1 MKKSLLSILTLF
13 TLAGLLISACSG
25 SSASLEGEWSLV
37 SYGNASALTPALPNV
52 ETSINFGADGQFGG
66 TVGCNSFGAEYSVS
80 GDNITFGSVL
90 STMMFC
96 EDINEQ
102 ESTVLS
108 ILNDKALTV
117 ESDGTTLTLVSAD
130 GASVIVL
137 TRK

>member
-37 SYGNASALTPALPNV
+37 SYGNASAPTPALPNV

>member
-1 MKKSLLSILTLF
+1 MKKTLSLLLTLLSL
-13 TLAGLLISACSG
+13 TGILLSACSG

-37 SYGNASALTPALPNV
+37 SYGNASAPTPALPNV
-52 ETSINFGADGQFGG
+52 ETSINFGGDGQFGG
-66 TVGCNSFGAEYSVS
+66 NVGCNSFGAEYSVS
-80 GDNITFGSVL
+80 GDKITFGSVL

-108 ILNDKALTV
+108 IFSDKTLTI
-117 ESDGTTLTLVSAD
+117 ESDGTTLTLTSAD

-137 TRK
+137 ARK

>member
-1 MKKSLLSILTLF
+1 MKKSLLSTLALL
-13 TLAGLLISACSG
+13 TLAGLLLSACSG

-37 SYGNASALTPALPNV
+37 SYGNASAPTPALPNV

-80 GDNITFGSVL
+80 GDKITFGSIL

-108 ILNDKALTV
+108 IFSDKALTIKL
-117 ESDGTTLTLVSAD
+117 DGTTLTLVSAD

-137 TRK
+137 ARK

>member
-1 MKKSLLSILTLF
+1 LLSILTLF

-37 SYGNASALTPALPNV
+37 SYGNASAPTPALPNV

>member
-1 MKKSLLSILTLF
+1 
-13 TLAGLLISACSG
+13 
-25 SSASLEGEWSLV
+25 
-37 SYGNASALTPALPNV
+37 V

-80 GDNITFGSVL
+80 GDKITFGSIL

-108 ILNDKALTV
+108 IFSDKALTV
-117 ESDGTTLTLVSAD
+117 KSDGTTLTLVSAD
-130 GASVIVL
+130 GTSVIVL
-137 TRK
+137 ARK